1 MQRHTFFES
10 QYYSPDCFAYL
21 LRWIGS
27 SNDVDLSAKRVWIA
41 TRIRPVN
48 GQIAIEL

>member
-1 MQRHTFFES
+1 VPQSIIHKEREN
-10 QYYSPDCFAYL
+10 L
-21 LRWIGS
+21 S
-27 SNDVDLSAKRVWIA
+27 SVWIA